1 MPAFW
6 MYATGGVALG
16 SEGFKDS
23 KCWSMEMCPHEPDDE
38 KVLEI
43 RQGEATL
50 T

>member
-23 KCWSMEMCPHEPDDE
+23 KCWSMEMCPHELDDE
-38 KVLEI
+38 GCWRYVKARLP
-43 RQGEATL
+43 
-50 T
+50 